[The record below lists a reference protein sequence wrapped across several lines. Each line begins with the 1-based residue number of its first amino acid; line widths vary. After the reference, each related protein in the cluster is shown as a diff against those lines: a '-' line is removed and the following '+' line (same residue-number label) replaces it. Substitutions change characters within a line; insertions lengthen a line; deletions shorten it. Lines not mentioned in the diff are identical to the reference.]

1 MPKRMLLMI
10 LMALTAATTVVSF
23 AVSAGP
29 AGAQY
34 CPGSDP
40 RCPSVTGNGTSFGVG
55 GEVELTGHGFLPGTK
70 VDFTINNCGSTVLL
84 GTVVADANYEAHLS
98 FAIPA
103 GCCPGVHDVT
113 LTGTGAD
120 AKPLVLT
127 YQLTVTG
134 TGCNATSPT
143 VVGSLPRTGSD
154 TGVPVGLGV
163 GLVAVGGALVLI
175 ARNRTRARRRPLASG
190 V

>member
-10 LMALTAATTVVSF
+10 LMALTVATTAVSF
-23 AVSAGP
+23 AVSASP

-34 CPGSDP
+34 CSVQ
-40 RCPSVTGNGTSFGVG
+40 RQLCPAVTGNGTSFGVG
-55 GEVELTGHGFLPGTK
+55 DTVELVGHGFLPGTK

-84 GTVVADANYEAHLS
+84 GTAVADANYEAHLS
-98 FAIPA
+98 FPIPA

-134 TGCNATSPT
+134 NGCNATSPT

-154 TGVPVGLGV
+154 TGTPVVLGL
-163 GLVAVGGALVLI
+163 GLVAAGGLLVLI
-175 ARNRTRARRRPLASG
+175 ARNRTRARRRPLTPAG
-190 V
+190 